1 MKTAN
6 RRQFLKLGLGVAATV
21 PVLALTAEAGGH
33 KTHQIEISGHAFK
46 PAKLEMQA
54 GDKVTFVNLDGA
66 PHTATA
72 ANGAFDTARLN
83 RGDDA
88 TITVEKTG
96 THNFFCKFHPGMR
109 GQIVAS

>member
-6 RRQFLKLGLGVAATV
+6 RRQFLKLGLGVAATL
-21 PVLALTAEAGGH
+21 PALASAATAGGH
-33 KTHQIEISGHAFK
+33 KTHQVEISGHKFS
-46 PAKLEMQA
+46 PATLKMEA
-54 GDKVTFVNLDGA
+54 GDKVVFVNLDGA

-72 ANGAFDTARLN
+72 ENGAFDTGRLN
-83 RGDDA
+83 RGEDA

-96 THNFFCKFHPGMR
+96 THSFFCKFHPGMR